1 MNAKKRLWL
10 LVIVAL
16 LGFACAPT
24 LSLGPV
30 PTLDPSS
37 MGTAIVQTADA
48 ASAQTAAAGLGLPP
62 TSAELIV
69 AQGPTLDTQSLGTA
83 IALTSDAA
91 AAQTQALIPN
101 TLTPS
106 VTPFPTWTP
115 SITPSPTR
123 TFVITLPPTFTT
135 PVPPAT
141 KKPKTPG
148 DNGGDI
154 VLPYECKQMRV
165 TPKNETVL
173 PKNTQFDVVWIIKNK
188 GQNWPGGTARIE
200 YVEGTLI
207 PITNPNNLPV
217 LSPYIISGGDVVT
230 LPTISLKTP
239 DKAGYYATVWRVSVE
254 YFPACNLQLT
264 VIVQ

>member
-1 MNAKKRLWL
+1 MNAKKRIWS

-24 LSLGPV
+24 LSLAPV

-62 TSAELIV
+62 TSAELVV
-69 AQGPTLDTQSLGTA
+69 AQGPTLDSQSLGTA

-91 AAQTQALIPN
+91 AAQTQALVPN

-135 PVPPAT
+135 PLSPAT
-141 KKPKTPG
+141 KKPKAPG

-154 VLPYECKQMRV
+154 VLPYECKQTRV
-165 TPKNETVL
+165 TPRNETIL
-173 PKNTQFDVVWIIKNK
+173 PKNTQFDVIWIIKNI
-188 GQNWPGGTARIE
+188 GQNWPGGSARIE

-230 LPTISLKTP
+230 LPIISLKTP
-239 DKAGYYATVWRVSVE
+239 AKSGYYVTTWLVSVE
-254 YFPACNLQLT
+254 YLPACFLQLM

>member
-1 MNAKKRLWL
+1 MNAKKRIWL
-10 LVIVAL
+10 VVMVAL
-16 LGFACAPT
+16 LGFACAPV
-24 LSLGPV
+24 LSLAPI

-48 ASAQTAAAGLGLPP
+48 ASAQTAVVGQGIQPSPAAP
-62 TSAELIV
+62 
-69 AQGPTLDTQSLGTA
+69 AQGPTLDSQSFGTA
-83 IALTSDAA
+83 IAQTADAA
-91 AAQTQALIPN
+91 LAQTQALIPN

-135 PVPPAT
+135 PLPPAT
-141 KKPKTPG
+141 RKPKATG
-148 DNGGDI
+148 DSGGDI
-154 VLPYECKQMRV
+154 NLPYVCKQMRV
-165 TPKNETVL
+165 TPRSETIL
-173 PKNTQFDVVWIIKNK
+173 PANTQFDAVWIIKNR

-207 PITNPNNLPV
+207 PITNPNDLPV

-230 LPTISLKTP
+230 LPAISLKTP
-239 DKAGYYATVWRVSVE
+239 AKAGYYATVWRVSVE

-264 VIVQ
+264 IIVQ

>member
-1 MNAKKRLWL
+1 MNAKKRIWL
-10 LVIVAL
+10 LGMVAL
-16 LGFACAPT
+16 LGFACAPA
-24 LSLGPV
+24 LSLAPAS
-30 PTLDPSS
+30 TLDPSS
-37 MGTAIVQTADA
+37 MGTAIAQTADA
-48 ASAQTAAAGLGLPP
+48 AAAQTAAAGLGVQPA
-62 TSAELIV
+62 SAEQVV
-69 AQGPTLDTQSLGTA
+69 AQGPTLDAQSLGTA

-91 AAQTQALIPN
+91 AVQTQALIPN

-135 PVPPAT
+135 PLSPAT
-141 KKPKTPG
+141 KKPKATG
-148 DNGGDI
+148 DSGGDI
-154 VLPYECKQMRV
+154 VLPYECKPTRV
-165 TPKNETVL
+165 TPRNETIL

-188 GQNWPGGTARIE
+188 GQNWPGGSARIE

-207 PITNPNNLPV
+207 PITDPNNLPV

-230 LPTISLKTP
+230 VPTISLRTP
-239 DKAGYYATVWRVSVE
+239 AKAGYFFTVWRVTVE

>member
-1 MNAKKRLWL
+1 MNAKKRIWL
-10 LVIVAL
+10 LVLVAL
-16 LGFACAPT
+16 LGFACAPA
-24 LSLGPV
+24 LSLAPV

-48 ASAQTAAAGLGLPP
+48 ASAQTALAGQGILPSPAAP
-62 TSAELIV
+62 
-69 AQGPTLDTQSLGTA
+69 AQGPTLDSQSFGTA
-83 IALTSDAA
+83 IAQTADAA
-91 AAQTQALIPN
+91 LAQTQALIPN

-141 KKPKTPG
+141 KKPKAPG

-154 VLPYECKQMRV
+154 NLPYVCKQMRV
-165 TPKNETVL
+165 TPRNETIL
-173 PKNTQFDVVWIIKNK
+173 PPNTQFDVVWIIKNR
-188 GQNWPGGTARIE
+188 GQNWPGGTARVE

-207 PITNPNNLPV
+207 PITNPNDLPV

-230 LPTISLKTP
+230 LPAISLRTP
-239 DKAGYYATVWRVSVE
+239 AKAGYYATVWRVSVE

-264 VIVQ
+264 VIVK

>member
-48 ASAQTAAAGLGLPP
+48 ASAQTAAAGLGLLP
-62 TSAELIV
+62 TSAEQV
-69 AQGPTLDTQSLGTA
+69 VVQGPTLDSQSLGTA

-165 TPKNETVL
+165 TPKNETIL